1 MKTTTFNMQGTGS
14 GDGNDSIK
22 SNTAGPRMNMVTL
35 SSLIATNRAMLRPIY
50 LTFKQPDLE
59 SEYGRYFVKYNLRRW
74 RRSKNILF
82 GILSLLYLYFFIQN
96 SFDSAYWVSH
106 FSPEL
111 KGTVTSYNIM
121 SFCPAGWY
129 CAPSNP
135 DMIPMVYTL
144 TYDIGFWSVSILMPF
159 ILGTI
164 ASQYLVSTF
173 FTEYNDHI
181 SSIFITIITFVGV
194 GIRYYIIEGATSFVQ
209 PTLIINMI
217 LLLGVYNLRIRF
229 IYAVVTIWWII
240 ILWITI
246 NIPPLILQHDSLHA
260 TGRSYGI
267 AMASL
272 VLTGIIISIMSYETE
287 YFHRMQFLMSKEMKK
302 NNAKLTNQLK
312 LLAKSYN
319 KKAGS
324 LDSPLERS
332 VMVIR
337 SVMAD
342 PILSSQHLMALGQ
355 VLALLSSSNLL
366 TPDLEG
372 TIGDSLDNEQE
383 AWLFSEIAARRR
395 RGRAKSGGRRRP
407 SFSHGIAGRIEPPII
422 EAQSLY
428 QEEFR
433 DDPEMT
439 PHYRQRD
446 TMLMTEDD
454 LGAEYP
460 PVIEG
465 IAPLL
470 ARCVEY
476 NWPIFEVT
484 QATYQHPLSVLA
496 QHLFT
501 TGNLFEA
508 FSVPRDK
515 FRSFIRTIEKGYHDD
530 LPYHNS
536 IHAAD
541 VLHCMSFLANDE
553 KIKQVTS
560 EVEVFSMYLAAII
573 HDHDHPGLTN
583 NFLNNFLS
591 HLSKTDFKA
600 IREIVVDL
608 VLATDLTQ
616 HFTLLSMFKAK
627 VASLRNVDP
636 YETREDRMLLYKIM
650 INVQMCLT
658 RPKTCICTNPG
669 ARLISEEFYLQGD
682 MEKKL
687 SLPVSPY
694 MDRENVNIPSSQV
707 GFIDYVVMPLFDA
720 LDKFQPIPSIL
731 NRLQRNREYWAH
743 LKLQG
748 ITHHQL
754 GGPNLPSSSS
764 GGSSTQQRMST
775 LPRASN
781 SHSQILTGS
790 KMMLSIPQPAVSC
803 MSVSEEMA
811 ATSQIYPTKR
821 KLTRN
826 FINEMIRY

>member
-1 MKTTTFNMQGTGS
+1 
-14 GDGNDSIK
+14 
-22 SNTAGPRMNMVTL
+22 
-35 SSLIATNRAMLRPIY
+35 
-50 LTFKQPDLE
+50 
-59 SEYGRYFVKYNLRRW
+59 
-74 RRSKNILF
+74 
-82 GILSLLYLYFFIQN
+82 
-96 SFDSAYWVSH
+96 
-106 FSPEL
+106 
-111 KGTVTSYNIM
+111 
-121 SFCPAGWY
+121 
-129 CAPSNP
+129 
-135 DMIPMVYTL
+135 
-144 TYDIGFWSVSILMPF
+144 
-159 ILGTI
+159 
-164 ASQYLVSTF
+164 
-173 FTEYNDHI
+173 
-181 SSIFITIITFVGV
+181 
-194 GIRYYIIEGATSFVQ
+194 
-209 PTLIINMI
+209 
-217 LLLGVYNLRIRF
+217 
-229 IYAVVTIWWII
+229 
-240 ILWITI
+240 
-246 NIPPLILQHDSLHA
+246 
-260 TGRSYGI
+260 
-267 AMASL
+267 
-272 VLTGIIISIMSYETE
+272 
-287 YFHRMQFLMSKEMKK
+287 
-302 NNAKLTNQLK
+302 
-312 LLAKSYN
+312 
-319 KKAGS
+319 
-324 LDSPLERS
+324 
-332 VMVIR
+332 
-337 SVMAD
+337 
-342 PILSSQHLMALGQ
+342 
-355 VLALLSSSNLL
+355 
-366 TPDLEG
+366 
-372 TIGDSLDNEQE
+372 
-383 AWLFSEIAARRR
+383 
-395 RGRAKSGGRRRP
+395 
-407 SFSHGIAGRIEPPII
+407 
-422 EAQSLY
+422 
-428 QEEFR
+428 
-433 DDPEMT
+433 MT

-508 FSVPRDK
+508 FS
-515 FRSFIRTIEKGYHDD
+515 
-530 LPYHNS
+530 
-536 IHAAD
+536 
-541 VLHCMSFLANDE
+541 

-573 HDHDHPGLTN
+573 HDHDHPRLTN
-583 NFLNNFLS
+583 NFLVNTYDQKALLYNDKSVLENHHVASSFNVLLQPKNNFLS

-627 VASLRNVDP
+627 VASSETFDP

-650 INVQMCLT
+650 IKCSDVS
-658 RPKTCICTNPG
+658 NPSKDMHLYESWC
-669 ARLISEEFYLQGD
+669 RLISEEFYLQGD

-731 NRLQRNREYWAH
+731 NRLQRNREYW
-743 LKLQG
+743 

-781 SHSQILTGS
+781 SHSQILTGRS

-811 ATSQIYPTKR
+811 ATSTDISDEEEVNKES
-821 KLTRN
+821 L
-826 FINEMIRY
+826 